1 VVTRG
6 RAGLT
11 LTEAILATLLLSV
24 IFLGATSALVS
35 SMALFN
41 SIRNNQGR
49 LDATIALEHMARKV
63 ALANKIVVDQGGSQL
78 KIRWDYAIGT
88 FALNGAGAGTPDNP
102 ADDTWVKYRIIGNS
116 LRWRNDAAEAP
127 DVAAGDPELMPGLT
141 LSGGSIFTLVNP
153 TGILEGS
160 ADPNVVG
167 VPTVVEIN
175 LVAQSGTPASDVTLN
190 TDVAAGA
197 MTKSQ

>member
-1 VVTRG
+1 MIRR

-35 SMALFN
+35 AMALFN
-41 SIRNNQGR
+41 SLQNNRGR
-49 LDATIALEHMARKV
+49 LDATIALEHMARKI
-63 ALANKIVVDQGGSQL
+63 ALSNRVVVDQGGAQL
-78 KIRWDYAIGT
+78 KLRWDFATGT
-88 FALNGAGAGTPDNP
+88 FALNGAGAGTPSDLT
-102 ADDTWVKYRIIGNS
+102 DDTWVKYRIIGNQ
-116 LRWRNDAAEAP
+116 LRWRNDAAESP
-127 DVAAGDPELMPGLT
+127 DVGAGDPELEPGLT
-141 LSGGSIFTLVNP
+141 LQSGSIFTLVNP